1 MSGFVI
7 WGGALLLYL
16 GFRAWYDGLR
26 RRPLTTA
33 EIDAF
38 MAQAESASI
47 SEASSLE
54 EMRGF
59 LEADDGKE
67 FVMLNLV
74 KLHPEPVPHPDTGAP
89 TPARALLQAYISDFM
104 PTLLKHGGVPLMQAR
119 KVGPYVD
126 SWDVEPDPDWTLVGY
141 MRYRSRRDLMKLAVD
156 PRFQGG
162 HGYKFAAIP
171 KTLSFPT
178 QPTPIGFLGP
188 RVWVALVLALGAALL
203 QLALLS

>member
-7 WGGALLLYL
+7 WGSALLLYL

-38 MAQAESASI
+38 MKQAESASI
-47 SEASSLE
+47 SGAGSLQ

-59 LEADDGKE
+59 LESDDGKE
-67 FVMLNLV
+67 FVMLNLI
-74 KLHPEPVPHPDTGAP
+74 KLHPEPVPHPDTGVP
-89 TPARALLQAYISDFM
+89 TKARALLQAYIADFM
-104 PTLLKHGGVPLMQAR
+104 PTLLKTGGVPLMQAR
-119 KVGPYVD
+119 KVGPYID
-126 SWDVEPDPDWTLVGY
+126 SWNVEPDPDWTMVGY

-171 KTLSFPT
+171 MTASFPT
-178 QPTPIGFLGP
+178 QPQTIGFMGP
-188 RVWVALVLALGAALL
+188 RVWVALVLALVAALIHL
-203 QLALLS
+203 GIS

>member
-1 MSGFVI
+1 M
-7 WGGALLLYL
+7 
-16 GFRAWYDGLR
+16 R
-26 RRPLTTA
+26 R
-33 EIDAF
+33 
-38 MAQAESASI
+38 
-47 SEASSLE
+47 
-54 EMRGF
+54 F
-59 LEADDGKE
+59 LEADDGEE

-74 KLHPEPVPHPDTGAP
+74 KLHPEPVPHPDTGVP
-89 TPARALLQAYISDFM
+89 TKARAILQEYMSDFM
-104 PTLLKHGGVPLMQAR
+104 PTLLKTGGIPLMQAH

-126 SWDVEPDPDWTLVGY
+126 SWEVEPDPDWTLVGY

-162 HGYKFAAIP
+162 HGYKFAAIA

-203 QLALLS
+203 QLILG

>member
-7 WGGALLLYL
+7 WGGALLVYL

-26 RRPLTTA
+26 RRPLTAA

-38 MAQAESASI
+38 MEQAAVGRLGET
-47 SEASSLE
+47 SSLDE
-54 EMRGF
+54 IRDF
-59 LEADDGKE
+59 LEADDGEE

-74 KLHPEPVPHPDTGAP
+74 KLHPEPVPHPDTGVA
-89 TPARALLQAYISDFM
+89 TPARAIVQEYMSSFL
-104 PTLLKHGGVPLMQAR
+104 PTLLENGGVPLLQAR

-141 MRYRSRRDLMKLAVD
+141 MRYRSRRDLMKLVAD

-162 HGYKFAAIP
+162 HGYKFAAIA

-178 QPTPIGFLGP
+178 RPTPIGFMGP

-203 QLALLS
+203 QLILG

>member
-26 RRPLTTA
+26 RRPLTAA
-33 EIDAF
+33 EVDAF
-38 MAQAESASI
+38 MEQAESSSI
-47 SEASSLE
+47 SEASSLP

-74 KLHPEPVPHPDTGAP
+74 KLHPEPVPHPDTGVP
-89 TPARALLQAYISDFM
+89 TKARAILQEYMSDFL
-104 PTLLKHGGVPLMQAR
+104 PTFLKTGGLPLMQAR
-119 KVGPYVD
+119 KVGPYID
-126 SWDVEPDPDWTLVGY
+126 SWNVEADPDWTLVGY

-178 QPTPIGFLGP
+178 QPNPIGFMGP

-203 QLALLS
+203 HLAIS